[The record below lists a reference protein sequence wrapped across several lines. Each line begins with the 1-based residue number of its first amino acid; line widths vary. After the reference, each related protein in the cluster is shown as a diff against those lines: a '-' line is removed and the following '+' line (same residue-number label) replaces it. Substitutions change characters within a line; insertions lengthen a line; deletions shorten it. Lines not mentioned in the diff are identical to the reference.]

1 VAAIGMYSY
10 LQHNKKTIFKNKKY
24 MRIHLKLTPNTE
36 TVPFNYQG
44 HLVQRFH
51 EWLGEND
58 VHDDLSLYS
67 LSWLW
72 GENSKAKNGFNFRQG
87 AEWFISAYDDE
98 IIKKLIDSIMK
109 NPELAFGMSV
119 QELTMQM
126 TPKFQE
132 KAHFRVASP
141 VFIKRNIDT
150 EQKFYYHSDK
160 EANQLLTETLQSKLK
175 KANLNTDVQVRF
187 DDTYQNP
194 QISGTV
200 YKGFRKKGS
209 VCPVIVEGSAEAVG
223 FAWNVGIGNGCGI
236 GFGAL
241 V

>member
-1 VAAIGMYSY
+1 
-10 LQHNKKTIFKNKKY
+10 

-36 TVPFNYQG
+36 TVPFSYQA
-44 HLVQRFH
+44 HLVHRFH
-51 EWLGEND
+51 EWLGENEI
-58 VHDDLSLYS
+58 HDDLSLYS

-72 GENSKAKNGFNFRQG
+72 DKNAKTKNGFNFRNG
-87 AEWFISAYDDE
+87 ATWFISAYDDE

-109 NPELAFGMSV
+109 NPEVAFGMSV

-141 VFIKRNIDT
+141 VFIKRNIDD
-150 EQKFYYHSDK
+150 EQKYYYHSDA
-160 EANQLLTETLQSKLK
+160 EANQLLTETLQNKLK
-175 KANLNTDVQVRF
+175 KAKLNTDVQVRF
-187 DDTYQNP
+187 DETYRKP

-223 FAWNVGIGNGCGI
+223 FAWNVGIGSGTGM
-236 GFGAL
+236 GFGSL
-241 V
+241 I

>member
-1 VAAIGMYSY
+1 
-10 LQHNKKTIFKNKKY
+10 

-51 EWLGEND
+51 EWLGENN

-72 GENSKAKNGFNFRQG
+72 NGKSSKNGFNFRNG

-109 NPELAFGMSV
+109 NADLAFGMSV

-126 TPKFQE
+126 TPKFQG

-141 VFIKRNIDT
+141 VFIKRNIEEAD
-150 EQKFYYHSDK
+150 KYFYHSDK
-160 EANQLLTETLQSKLK
+160 EANHFLTETLQSKLK
-175 KANLNTDVQVRF
+175 KAKLNTDVQVRF
-187 DDTYQNP
+187 DDTYRSP
-194 QISGTV
+194 KIEGIL
-200 YKGFRKKGS
+200 YKGNRKKGS
-209 VCPVIVEGSAEAVG
+209 RCPVIVEGSAEAVG
-223 FAWNVGIGNGCGI
+223 FAWNVGIGNGTGI

-241 V
+241 R